1 MTMAVFLRKKQL
13 FYMFLLVLVIL
24 LYLYIDPFKS
34 KIKRRHLNQ
43 KPILKSQANI
53 PKLMVSFKGRTGN
66 NMFCYATLIGVSRRN
81 NLLPVI
87 SADNYLWE
95 FFNLPAQVGN
105 LGDLGDYKYYEEK
118 MVASYDRHTEH
129 LGPYN
134 TYIDGY
140 FQSWKY
146 FENVRKELITKH
158 FVFHDDISQAA
169 DQFIRDAVA
178 LKKKQGAFI
187 IGVHVRRGDFVRQ
200 RSKGFTA
207 APVSYYYKAM
217 NYFRRKYS
225 NILFIMISNDVYWAE
240 DNLDQVSLDLA
251 VMIKCN
257 HTVITSGTFSWWVAY
272 LSGGDVVYYHLFP
285 EPGTKIANMTVRA
298 DYYPP
303 HWVPL

>member
-1 MTMAVFLRKKQL
+1 M
-13 FYMFLLVLVIL
+13 
-24 LYLYIDPFKS
+24 DPFKS
-34 KIKRRHLNQ
+34 NIKRRHLNQ

-53 PKLMVSFKGRTGN
+53 PKLMISFKGRTGN
-66 NMFCYATLIGVSRRN
+66 HMFCYATLIGVSRRN

-87 SADNYLWE
+87 SADNHLWE
-95 FFNLPAQVGN
+95 LFNLPVQVGN
-105 LGDLGDYKYYEEK
+105 IGDLGDYNYYEEK
-118 MVASYDRHTEH
+118 LVAAYDQHTEH
-129 LGPYN
+129 LGPYS

-146 FENVRKELITKH
+146 FENVRKELITEH
-158 FVFHDDISQAA
+158 FIFHDDISQAA
-169 DQFIRDAVA
+169 DQFLIDAVT
-178 LKKKQGAFI
+178 LKKKQGAVI

-240 DNLDQVSLDLA
+240 DNLDQGPDVFYSHNTPDQVSLDIA

-257 HTVITSGTFSWWVAY
+257 HTIITSGTFSWWVAF
-272 LSGGDVVYYHLFP
+272 LSGGDVVYYHLYP
-285 EPGTKIANMTVRA
+285 EPGTSIANMTVRA
-298 DYYPP
+298 DYYPT